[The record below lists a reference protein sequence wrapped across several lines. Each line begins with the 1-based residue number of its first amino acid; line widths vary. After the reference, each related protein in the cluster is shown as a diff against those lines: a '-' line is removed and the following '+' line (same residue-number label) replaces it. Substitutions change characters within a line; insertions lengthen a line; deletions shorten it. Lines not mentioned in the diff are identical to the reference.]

1 MSRSRRNGL
10 IRLGVLVVLV
20 GWLAV
25 LAVNA
30 LFSNGSKSAPGQSPR
45 ATRRPERLKAKTIA
59 AHLPQPMHGATAAP
73 TAGGLLVIGGA
84 DRSDVSTDQVLRLDP
99 QTGQAKP
106 AGTLS
111 AALHDAAAASSI
123 AARTLVFG
131 GGAARTFDTS
141 QELVPG
147 GVARPIGHLPTSAS
161 DLSAV
166 SAAGAVYVLGGYDGM
181 APLAT
186 VVRTTNGR
194 NFTKAGNLPTAVR
207 YTAVAALGPRIYAFG
222 GELANGSDSDLIQE
236 FDTQTRRASV
246 VGRLPESVSHASA
259 LVLNGTVFLAGGRR
273 SGSAN
278 DQILRF
284 EPSQGRVLRA
294 GRLPAPIFDAASGT
308 LAGVGYLAGGIG
320 GSGSSVDSV
329 MKLSEVP

>member
-30 LFSNGSKSAPGQSPR
+30 VFSSGSKSAPGQSPR
-45 ATRRPERLKAKTIA
+45 ATRHPERLKAKTIA
-59 AHLPQPMHGATAAP
+59 GRLPQPLHGATAASS
-73 TAGGLLVIGGA
+73 AGGLLVIGGA

-106 AGTLS
+106 AGTLT
-111 AALHDAAAASSI
+111 AALHDAAAASI
-123 AARTLVFG
+123 ATHTLVFG
-131 GGAARTFDTS
+131 GGAATTFDTS

-147 GVARPIGHLPTSAS
+147 GVARQIGHLPTGAS

-166 SAAGAVYVLGGYDGM
+166 SAAGAVYVLGGYDGT

-186 VVRTTNGR
+186 IVRTPDGR
-194 NFTKAGNLPTAVR
+194 SFSRAGNLPTAVR
-207 YTAVAALGPRIYAFG
+207 YTAVAALGPRIFAFG
-222 GELANGSDSDLIQE
+222 GELADGSDTDLIQE

-246 VGRLPESVSHASA
+246 VGRLPEGVSHASA

-273 SGSAN
+273 SGSAS

-320 GSGSSVDSV
+320 DVGSSVDSV